1 MLHTRNRLLKEIE
14 RWQAQGWIT
23 PEGTA
28 GIKADVAARR
38 SRLGLAQ
45 VLATLAAV
53 LIGFAAMSFVAANW
67 HDLSKLARLAVI
79 FTGLWS
85 SLAVAGV
92 LLLADRGGFAHAALL
107 AAVAIYGGG
116 IMLIAQTYQ
125 MDGHPPDAVLLWG
138 LGALAGGLLTRSN
151 PVLAAA
157 LVVFVVWHWMELA
170 ETWNE
175 VHWAFLPA
183 WACVAGGFAM
193 TRWRPGLHLVCLAIA
208 SWIIESGYLF
218 GSEAVRGHLT
228 VTLIGLGI
236 VATSILI
243 GPAIDRWR
251 QVSGAMMLYGFAIAF
266 AGAMALQFVVD
277 RHGDHTLL
285 YGAGVLF
292 AIVAALAWSWRT
304 DNKAA
309 LWTAY
314 AAFSIEIFSLYV
326 KKIGTLLGT
335 SAFFLVAG
343 LFVAALA
350 FVAFRLHRA
359 TSDQPGEPA

>member
-1 MLHTRNRLLKEIE
+1 MLHTRNHLLKEIE

-23 PEGTA
+23 QEG
-28 GIKADVAARR
+28 ADRIRFDLVASR
-38 SRLGLAQ
+38 SGLGLAQ

-67 HDLSKLARLAVI
+67 HEMSKLARLAVI
-79 FTGLWS
+79 FAGLWS

-92 LLLADRGGFAHAALL
+92 LLQAGRGGFAHASLL
-107 AAVAIYGGG
+107 AAVAIYGAG

-125 MDGHPPDAVLLWG
+125 MDGHPPNAVWLWG
-138 LGALAGGLLTRSN
+138 LGALAAGLLTRSN
-151 PVLAAA
+151 PVLAVS
-157 LVVFVVWHWMELA
+157 LVVFVVWHWMEQFDS
-170 ETWNE
+170 WKD

-183 WACVAGGFAM
+183 WAGVAAGFAM
-193 TRWRPGLHLVCLAIA
+193 TRWRPGLHLLSLALM
-208 SWIIESGYLF
+208 SWVIEYGYIF
-218 GSEAVRGHLT
+218 DAEAVQGHLI
-228 VTLIGLGI
+228 VTLVGLGL
-236 VATSILI
+236 VAISILA
-243 GPAIDRWR
+243 GPSIDRWR
-251 QVSGAMMLYGFAIAF
+251 RVSGTIMLYGFAMAF
-266 AGAMALQFVVD
+266 AGVLALQFIVD

-285 YGAGVLF
+285 YGAVVLS

-350 FVAFRLHRA
+350 YAAFRLHQA
-359 TSDQPGEPA
+359 TSGRSGELT